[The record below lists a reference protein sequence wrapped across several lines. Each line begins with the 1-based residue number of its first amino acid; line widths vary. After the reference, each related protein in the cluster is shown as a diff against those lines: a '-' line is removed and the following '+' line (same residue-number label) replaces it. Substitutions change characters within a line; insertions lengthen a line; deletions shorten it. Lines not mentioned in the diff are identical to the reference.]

1 MRLMPEITDPS
12 IEDYATE
19 HTSPETPLLTEL
31 AQATRD
37 FSRMSQMMVGRL
49 EGRFLKMLV
58 AAVGARRVLEIGT
71 FTGYSALSM
80 AEALPANGK
89 IITCELDRNHAEM
102 AQRFIAR
109 SAFADMIEVRIGP
122 AIETIRSLSGPFDFV
137 FIDADKPSYLDYYE
151 AVLPLLSP
159 DGLIAV
165 DNVFQG
171 GRVVDPAEDAT
182 NVVAMRRFNDHISS
196 DKRVEC
202 VMVPIRDG
210 VTLIRRV

>member
-1 MRLMPEITDPS
+1 MPNMPEITHAS
-12 IEDYATE
+12 IEAYATE
-19 HTSPETPLLTEL
+19 HSSPEPPLLGEL
-31 AQATRD
+31 AQATRE

-58 AAVGARRVLEIGT
+58 AGVGARRVLEVGT

-89 IITCELDRNHAEM
+89 LITCELDRSHAEM
-102 AQRFIAR
+102 AQRFIAK
-109 SAFADMIEVRIGP
+109 SPYADMIEVRIGP

-159 DGLIAV
+159 DGLIAA

-171 GRVVDPAEDAT
+171 GRIVDETEDAP

-210 VTLIRRV
+210 VTLIRRI

>member
-1 MRLMPEITDPS
+1 MPDMPDITDLS
-12 IEDYATE
+12 IEDYATQ
-19 HTSPETPLLTEL
+19 HTSPEPPLLVEL

-58 AAVGARRVLEIGT
+58 AAVGARRVLEVGT

-89 IITCELDRNHAEM
+89 LITCELDRTHAEM
-102 AQRFIAR
+102 AQRFIAK
-109 SAFADMIEVRIGP
+109 SQYADVIEVRIGP

-137 FIDADKPSYLDYYE
+137 FIDADKTGYLGYYE

-171 GRVVDPAEDAT
+171 GRVLDPAEDSPNT
-182 NVVAMRRFNDHISS
+182 VAVRRFNEHIAA